1 MNTKI
6 TPYRRI
12 RPQIKDYSIIDTNA
26 KLHRLA
32 RKMMKV
38 SEFAFDTET
47 NTLRVNGENKDFL
60 CVCITISWGAYD
72 NYYIP
77 LNHRREEDVHRNLL
91 EGDVVETLQP
101 VFDRDDVIVIGQN
114 LRLA

>member
-6 TPYRRI
+6 TPYRMI
-12 RPQIKDYSIIDTNA
+12 TPQIKRYSIIDTKA

-32 RKMMKV
+32 RKMMKI
-38 SEFAFDTET
+38 SAFAYDTET
-47 NTLRVNGENKDFL
+47 NTLRVNGDNKNFL
-60 CVCITISWGAYD
+60 CVCISISWGAYD

-77 LNHRREEDVHRNLL
+77 LNHRREEDIHRNLL
-91 EGDVVETLQP
+91 EEDVVEALQP
-101 VFDRDDVIVIGQN
+101 VFDRDDVIVVGQN